1 MAKSPATTTTQLSKT
16 ELMRAY
22 RTMRTIRSF
31 EVRMVKEFEKGTI
44 PGFVHSYEGQEA
56 IATAVCMHLLDTD
69 FIGSTHRG
77 HGHCIAKG
85 CDVKKMFQEI
95 MGKVT
100 GLCKGKAGSMHIAD
114 LSKGMLGANGIVGGA
129 PPLCVGAALAAKTLK
144 NKGVSVAFSG
154 DGGSN
159 EGTVFESM
167 NLAVVLKLPVI
178 FLFEN
183 NGYGEAT
190 AFSYA
195 VGSGDITKRSAGFGM
210 PAVRVDG
217 ADFFAVYEAAREAVE
232 RGRAGG
238 GPTSL
243 EAMITRFGGH
253 YVGDPQLYRSK
264 EEVPN
269 LRKTMDC
276 IANFQARVLR
286 EKMLTEAEMA
296 AIDAEV
302 EQLIEEGV
310 AEGIAAPLPPPSD
323 LYTNVYSTY

>member
-1 MAKSPATTTTQLSKT
+1 MAKSPATSTAKLSKS
-16 ELMRAY
+16 ELLRAY

-31 EVRMVKEFEKGTI
+31 EIRMVKEFEKGTF

-56 IATAVCMHLLDTD
+56 IATAVCMHLFDTD

-144 NKGVSVAFSG
+144 NKGVAVAFSG

-178 FLFEN
+178 FLYEN

-195 VGSGDITKRSAGFGM
+195 VGSGDITKRSAAFGM

-217 ADFFAVYEAAREAVE
+217 ADFFAVYEAAREE
-232 RGRAGG
+232 IGRA
-238 GPTSL
+238 
-243 EAMITRFGGH
+243 H
-253 YVGDPQLYRSK
+253 V
-264 EEVPN
+264 
-269 LRKTMDC
+269 
-276 IANFQARVLR
+276 
-286 EKMLTEAEMA
+286 
-296 AIDAEV
+296 
-302 EQLIEEGV
+302 
-310 AEGIAAPLPPPSD
+310 
-323 LYTNVYSTY
+323 